1 MNFLLI
7 PVKNLEFANERL
19 SDVLSQEDR
28 TALAYEM
35 LKDVFEAASKTRLP
49 DKIVIVT
56 LDKRA
61 MLMAD
66 ELNFVVIDEENQESE
81 SSSVDYALKVCKEMG
96 AESVLVIPGDAP
108 LITAEDIDFV
118 IDKVKDYPHVIMVPA
133 ADKLGTNAILR
144 KPPDVITSMFGHDS
158 FRKHKKQADEK
169 NVPYEVYELPN
180 IALDID
186 EPADIEVLKAHGAHT
201 RAYRELIRLG
211 LIKEEIVKTG

>member
-1 MNFLLI
+1 MNYLLI
-7 PVKNLEFANERL
+7 PVKNLDFANERL
-19 SDVLSQEDR
+19 SAVLSQEDR

-35 LKDVFEAASKTRLP
+35 LKDVFEAASQSTLP
-49 DKIVIVT
+49 DKIAVVT
-56 LDKRA
+56 LDKNA

-66 ELNFVVIDEENQESE
+66 KLDFAIINEENQESE

-118 IDKVKDYPHVIMVPA
+118 IDKVKDHPHIIMVPA

-158 FRKHKKQADEK
+158 FRKHKEQADEK
-169 NVPYEVYELPN
+169 NIPYEVYELPN

-186 EPADIEVLKAHGAHT
+186 EPADIEQLKTLGSHT
-201 RAYRELIRLG
+201 RAYRELIKLG
-211 LIKEEIVKTG
+211 LIKEEIEKTG

>member
-1 MNFLLI
+1 VNFLLI

-19 SDVLSQEDR
+19 SSVLSQEDR

-35 LKDVFEAASKTRLP
+35 LKDVFEAASSSTLP
-49 DKIVIVT
+49 DKIAVVT
-56 LDKRA
+56 LDKNA
-61 MLMAD
+61 MHMAD
-66 ELNFVVIDEENQESE
+66 KLDFVIIDEENQESE

-108 LITAEDIDFV
+108 LITAQDIDFV
-118 IDKVKDYPHVIMVPA
+118 MGKVKDYPHVIMVPA

-144 KPPDVITSMFGHDS
+144 KPPDAITSMFGHDS
-158 FRKHKKQADEK
+158 FRKHKEQADNK
-169 NVPYEVYELPN
+169 NIPYEVYELPN

-186 EPADIEVLKAHGAHT
+186 EPADIEQLKTHGSHT

-211 LIKEEIVKTG
+211 LIKEEIEKTG

>member
-1 MNFLLI
+1 MNYLLI
-7 PVKNLEFANERL
+7 PIKNLDFANERL
-19 SDVLSQEDR
+19 SAVLNQKDR

-35 LKDVFEAASKTRLP
+35 LKDVFEAGSQSTLP
-49 DKIVIVT
+49 DKIAVVT
-56 LDKRA
+56 LDKNA

-66 ELNFVVIDEENQESE
+66 KLDFAIINEENQESE

-108 LITAEDIDFV
+108 LITAQDIDFV
-118 IDKVKDYPHVIMVPA
+118 IDKVKDHPHVIMVPA

-158 FRKHKKQADEK
+158 FRKHKEQADDK
-169 NVPYEVYELPN
+169 NIPYEVYELPN

-186 EPADIEVLKAHGAHT
+186 EPADIEQLKTLGSHT
-201 RAYRELIRLG
+201 RAYRELIKLG
-211 LIKEEIVKTG
+211 LIKEEIEKTG